1 MRLKLLNLRL
11 NKKSGVTLLEI
22 VIASAIIVI
31 AFIPIMTLISTG
43 SKSTAKS
50 GNLSKATRLV
60 QELIEECRHVSF
72 KEYQSAYKDLEA
84 GKIAAID
91 KKFYPQTLKS
101 IDEFRDLNKK
111 SLKDFLF
118 SANLRF
124 CKNDL
129 KQIKE
134 VWLEAEIQWRD
145 IGRTD
150 GENTANNE
158 LRVVR
163 AGNGICNPFSK

>member
-72 KEYQSAYKDLEA
+72 KEY
-84 GKIAAID
+84 
-91 KKFYPQTLKS
+91 PLKS